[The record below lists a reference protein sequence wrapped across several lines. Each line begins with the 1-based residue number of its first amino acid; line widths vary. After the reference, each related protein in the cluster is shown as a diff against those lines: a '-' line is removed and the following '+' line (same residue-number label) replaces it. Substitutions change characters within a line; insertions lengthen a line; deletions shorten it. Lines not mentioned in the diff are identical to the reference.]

1 MHDEFIAVVKKS
13 PDLRSEFECMD
24 MVPWFQS
31 HSNILE
37 TLPEG
42 KLLAEKFL
50 TFFSF
55 KHELTQT
62 RYQVFSLFTFDFI
75 AYIFL
80 RKNVD

>member
-42 KLLAEKFL
+42 KLLTAK
-50 TFFSF
+50 FSF
-55 KHELTQT
+55 
-62 RYQVFSLFTFDFI
+62 
-75 AYIFL
+75 FL
-80 RKNVD
+80 KL